1 MSDIDVDLLGQG
13 LPKGDVHTLKN
24 AKDDQLKCRKK
35 LLEVILKKYF
45 YLTNQKELIFT
56 SI

>member
-24 AKDDQLKCRKK
+24 AKDDPWKCRKK
-35 LLEVILKKYF
+35 LLEVILK
-45 YLTNQKELIFT
+45 NIF
-56 SI
+56 ILKIKRN